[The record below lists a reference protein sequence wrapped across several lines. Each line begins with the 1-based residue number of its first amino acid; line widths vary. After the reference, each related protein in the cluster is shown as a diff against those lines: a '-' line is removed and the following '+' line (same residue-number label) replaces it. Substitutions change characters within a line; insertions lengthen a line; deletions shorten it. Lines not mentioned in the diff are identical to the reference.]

1 MFKILLVDD
10 EPIIKIGVRKL
21 LEGTDYIIAGT
32 ASNGSEALLF
42 LETNSVDI
50 ILTDLKMPV
59 MDGIELIRQLDVY
72 KRHGSGWEWKI
83 LALLLLFYRTQA
95 SGFSSKHSCQHKTDI
110 IKLIAACRERQN
122 RGSST
127 GILWRESE
135 SVYDFGQY
143 TCIWT
148 AGRRQSCFSL
158 SVNTGSAKSYSR
170 GDEL

>member
-1 MFKILLVDD
+1 M
-10 EPIIKIGVRKL
+10 
-21 LEGTDYIIAGT
+21 
-32 ASNGSEALLF
+32 
-42 LETNSVDI
+42 
-50 ILTDLKMPV
+50 
-59 MDGIELIRQLDVY
+59 
-72 KRHGSGWEWKI
+72 GSGWEWKI